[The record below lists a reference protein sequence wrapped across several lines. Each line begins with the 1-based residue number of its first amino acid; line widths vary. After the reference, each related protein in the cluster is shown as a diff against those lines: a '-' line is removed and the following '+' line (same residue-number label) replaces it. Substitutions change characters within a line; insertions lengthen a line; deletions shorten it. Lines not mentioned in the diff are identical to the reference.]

1 MDEYITKEQEFIRRV
16 EARNAELL
24 ASPGCEWCKN
34 RHLRSARRVRI
45 TWEFEDDY
53 SSGTVV
59 DKLAY
64 CLFCGSDIRMVMDNE

>member
-16 EARNAELL
+16 EARDAELL
-24 ASPGCEWCKN
+24 ALPGCEWCKN

-64 CLFCGSDIRMVMDNE
+64 CPFCGSDMRMVMDNE

>member
-24 ASPGCEWCKN
+24 ASLGCEWCKN

-64 CLFCGSDIRMVMDNE
+64 CPFCGSDMRMVMDNE

>member
-1 MDEYITKEQEFIRRV
+1 MDEYITKEQEFIRRI

-24 ASPGCEWCKN
+24 AAPGCEWCRN

-45 TWEFEDDY
+45 IWEFEEDY

-64 CLFCGSDIRMVMDNE
+64 CPFCGMKMD